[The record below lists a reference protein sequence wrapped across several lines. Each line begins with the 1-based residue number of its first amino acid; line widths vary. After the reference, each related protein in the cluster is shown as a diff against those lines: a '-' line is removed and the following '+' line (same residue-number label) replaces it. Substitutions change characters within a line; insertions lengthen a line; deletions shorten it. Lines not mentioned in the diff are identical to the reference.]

1 MQTQTINDMF
11 DVIIQYH
18 EILKEQNIKTAPD
31 KSFFFLTEVKFLGN
45 MIKKNEVRPLQK
57 KN

>member
-1 MQTQTINDMF
+1 MQTQTNNNMF
-11 DVIIQYH
+11 NVIIQYH
-18 EILKEQNIKTAPD
+18 EILKEQNIKAAPD

-45 MIKKNEVRPLQK
+45 MIKKKRSPTPSE